1 MEVHEHFGFI
11 NGIYDYEWLGFMFD
25 GCLMLDESPSFPSN
39 TNDISLMDTWSTTI
53 DQPWQFFKAFFL
65 KLFLSMRK
73 ADDFGSLAAPLLASH
88 GIFRPLPGHYMR
100 SKTATNGEDFQ
111 SYVDRGSCLRVSD
124 FDQKVTLRPQE
135 WSTEFDQIC

>member
-1 MEVHEHFGFI
+1 M
-11 NGIYDYEWLGFMFD
+11 
-25 GCLMLDESPSFPSN
+25 
-39 TNDISLMDTWSTTI
+39 DIWSTTI
-53 DQPWQFFKAFFL
+53 DRPGQFFKAFFEIV
-65 KLFLSMRK
+65 SVHDH
-73 ADDFGSLAAPLLASH
+73 DDFGSLAAPLFASN

-135 WSTEFDQIC
+135 WSTEFDQICQS